1 MQWTIPFQAP
11 CQVLSGSWF
20 HPGQHCEVGII
31 FLSCRRGIKDQ
42 ELEQW
47 AHAGKIRV
55 SWTST
60 RCLLQS
66 SSLLRW
72 KLKPKQVGQKLQAV
86 HMCDIYKT
94 QPLLAGPL
102 HAGPDQKLP
111 VPRAATGAG
120 QSLYPKSDKSLFSDL
135 IYTPNHEL
143 RQCS

>member
-1 MQWTIPFQAP
+1 MEAKTQTGGPKVA
-11 CQVLSGSWF
+11 
-20 HPGQHCEVGII
+20 
-31 FLSCRRGIKDQ
+31 
-42 ELEQW
+42 
-47 AHAGKIRV
+47 
-55 SWTST
+55 
-60 RCLLQS
+60 S
-66 SSLLRW
+66 SS
-72 KLKPKQVGQKLQAV
+72 PVF
-86 HMCDIYKT
+86 HTCDIYKT